1 VVSRCVAFRSWGAQ
15 SCLSMKL
22 DPMKLDPMKLEKL
35 GSWEIGEVTKSRSH
49 EITNPHSASALAYRI
64 FTDYKIPF
72 ALSSSSSFL
81 SNLIKHDRQLN
92 NHFLPLPGGGM
103 RLLLIRHGETV
114 DNVAG
119 I

>member
-15 SCLSMKL
+15 SCLSMNL
-22 DPMKLDPMKLEKL
+22 EPMKLEKL
-35 GSWEIGEVTKSRSH
+35 GSWEIGEVTKLRNH

-81 SNLIKHDRQLN
+81 LRSSSMIDS
-92 NHFLPLPGGGM
+92 
-103 RLLLIRHGETV
+103 
-114 DNVAG
+114 
-119 I
+119 